1 MLFQYTN
8 VKSSDDGKMANGYRF
23 RTLGVSIH
31 GPAHRQFGVMVAV
44 SPI

>member
-1 MLFQYTN
+1 MLFQYIN
-8 VKSSDDGKMANGYRF
+8 VKSSSDGKMANGYRF
-23 RTLGVSIH
+23 RALEVSIH